1 MILLFARA
9 RIHWQE
15 EILLLEMEVHEL
27 CSVTYNLLKCI
38 GENVGTISMTSLS

>member
-27 CSVTYNLLKCI
+27 CSVTYNLAEIIVVRMLAQF
-38 GENVGTISMTSLS
+38 L

>member
-15 EILLLEMEVHEL
+15 EIFLLEMEVHEL
-27 CSVTYNLLKCI
+27 GSVTYNFAF